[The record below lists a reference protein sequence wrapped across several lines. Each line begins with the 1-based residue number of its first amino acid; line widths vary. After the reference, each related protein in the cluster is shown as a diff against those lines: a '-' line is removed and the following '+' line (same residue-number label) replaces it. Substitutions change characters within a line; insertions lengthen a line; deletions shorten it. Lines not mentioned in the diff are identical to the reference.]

1 MNAAIREFE
10 DKVIDMYNSYNL
22 PIEVKRL
29 VAQNV
34 LNAITKKA
42 DEVIMKEI
50 REGKQEE
57 IQMMEGKENGIQSD
71 SLCE

>member
-1 MNAAIREFE
+1 MMNAGIREFE
-10 DKVIDMYNSYNL
+10 DKVVDLFNTYNL

-42 DEVIMKEI
+42 DEMIMQEI
-50 REGKQEE
+50 RDGKQEQ
-57 IQMMEGKENGIQSD
+57 IYVKKE
-71 SLCE
+71 EE

>member
-1 MNAAIREFE
+1 MNAGIREFE
-10 DKVIDMYNSYNL
+10 DKVIDVFNTYNV

-34 LNAITKKA
+34 LNMITKKA

-50 REGKQEE
+50 RDGVKEE
-57 IQMMEGKENGIQSD
+57 IYAVKE
-71 SLCE
+71 EE

>member
-1 MNAAIREFE
+1 MNAGIREFE
-10 DKVIDMYNSYNL
+10 DKVIDLFNTYNL

-42 DEVIMKEI
+42 DEVILQEI
-50 REGKQEE
+50 RDGKQEE
-57 IQMMEGKENGIQSD
+57 IYMMKKEGE
-71 SLCE
+71 

>member
-1 MNAAIREFE
+1 MNAGIREFE
-10 DKVIDMYNSYNL
+10 DKVVDLFNTYNL

-42 DEVIMKEI
+42 DEMIMQEI
-50 REGKQEE
+50 RDGKQEE
-57 IQMMEGKENGIQSD
+57 IYMMKKE
-71 SLCE
+71 EE

>member
-10 DKVIDMYNSYNL
+10 DKVIDVFNTYNV

-34 LNAITKKA
+34 LNMITKKA

-50 REGKQEE
+50 RDGVKEE
-57 IQMMEGKENGIQSD
+57 IYAVKE
-71 SLCE
+71 E

>member
-10 DKVIDMYNSYNL
+10 DKVIDLFNSYNV

-42 DEVIMKEI
+42 DEMIMQEI
-50 REGKQEE
+50 RDGKQEE
-57 IQMMEGKENGIQSD
+57 IYLMKKE
-71 SLCE
+71 EE

>member
-1 MNAAIREFE
+1 MNAGIREFE
-10 DKVIDMYNSYNL
+10 DKVIDIFNTYNV

-34 LNAITKKA
+34 LNIITKKA
-42 DEVIMKEI
+42 DEVILKEI

-57 IQMMEGKENGIQSD
+57 IYAVKE
-71 SLCE
+71 EE

>member
-10 DKVIDMYNSYNL
+10 DKVIEIYNQYNL

-57 IQMMEGKENGIQSD
+57 IYMMEGKENGIQSD

>member
-10 DKVIDMYNSYNL
+10 DKIIEVFNSYNV

-34 LNAITKKA
+34 LNMITNKA
-42 DEVIMKEI
+42 DKVILKEI
-50 REGKQEE
+50 QEGKQEE
-57 IQMMEGKENGIQSD
+57 IYAVKE
-71 SLCE
+71 EE

>member
-10 DKVIDMYNSYNL
+10 DKVIDVFNTYNV

-34 LNAITKKA
+34 LNMITKKA
-42 DEVIMKEI
+42 DEVILKEI
-50 REGKQEE
+50 RDGVQEE
-57 IQMMEGKENGIQSD
+57 IYSVKKE
-71 SLCE
+71 EE

>member
-10 DKVIDMYNSYNL
+10 DKVIDVFNTYNV

-34 LNAITKKA
+34 LNMITKKA

-50 REGKQEE
+50 RDGVKEKIYAVKEE
-57 IQMMEGKENGIQSD
+57 E
-71 SLCE
+71 

>member
-1 MNAAIREFE
+1 MMNAGIREFE
-10 DKVIDMYNSYNL
+10 DKVVDLFNTYNL

-42 DEVIMKEI
+42 DEIIMQEI
-50 REGKQEE
+50 RDGKQEE
-57 IQMMEGKENGIQSD
+57 IYMKKEA
-71 SLCE
+71 E

>member
-10 DKVIDMYNSYNL
+10 DKIIEVFNSYNV

-34 LNAITKKA
+34 LNMITKKA
-42 DEVIMKEI
+42 DEVILQEI
-50 REGKQEE
+50 RDGKQEQ
-57 IQMMEGKENGIQSD
+57 IYMKEEEQ
-71 SLCE
+71 